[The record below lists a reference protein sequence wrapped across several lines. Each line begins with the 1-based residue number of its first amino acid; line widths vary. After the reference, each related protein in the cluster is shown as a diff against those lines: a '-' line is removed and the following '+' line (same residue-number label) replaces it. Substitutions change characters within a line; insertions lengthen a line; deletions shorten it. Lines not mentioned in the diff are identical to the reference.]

1 MQGWQTSYLGLRDL
15 PREFSE
21 FELQAFF
28 NFGRNELEVIT
39 RRRGDNHKLGLALH
53 IGFVRMSGRPLNSVR
68 AVPAVLLR
76 HLGSVLGIETP
87 DLASLRALYARGR
100 TLFDHQ
106 QQACELLGFAWMTEH
121 QRRALVRILRDEVA
135 HSADRERLLLRARHW
150 LYEHRLIIVHDRA
163 IRALVAAALAELEA
177 TTAQAIR
184 AKVPA
189 VILKRW
195 PSGVETT
202 RQDGQ
207 PCQSWLWSAP
217 AKHSTRQIGEVLER
231 IAFLT
236 ELGVDRYLGDLND
249 VLVRRYARR
258 MATRPPS
265 VSARIEE
272 PARTVEV
279 ACFLR
284 YCLLTASDQL
294 ILMFQRRV
302 ADLWRQCADG
312 VTASVDWAEQYQ
324 QLLQELTEL
333 AGQHAVP
340 DAELRARLSEIIA
353 AKRAQ
358 RAPSRAS
365 VIRQRLIDAIAPVR
379 SLLVAVSGLPWQATG
394 EHPVLDA
401 LNKLRAQYAAG
412 VHSLPADVT
421 APRLGPAWRQA
432 IADADRDRA
441 FRALEVATLFALRR
455 ALRNSSAGSSIR

>member
-15 PREFSE
+15 PRELSE
-21 FELQAFF
+21 FELQAVFS
-28 NFGRNELEVIT
+28 FGRNELELIA

-53 IGFVRMSGRPLNSVR
+53 IGFLRMSGRPLNSVR

-76 HLGSVLGIETP
+76 NLGSVLGIETP

-106 QQACELLGFAWMTEH
+106 QQACEALGFEH
-121 QRRALVRILRDEVA
+121 QRRALVRILRDEVI

-150 LYEHRLIIVHDRA
+150 LYEHRLIIVHVRA

-177 TTAQAIR
+177 ATAQAIH
-184 AKVPA
+184 AEVPV
-189 VILKRW
+189 VILKRC
-195 PSGVETT
+195 PSAVETT
-202 RQDGQ
+202 RPDGQ

-217 AKHSTRQIGEVLER
+217 AKHSTRQISEVLER

-265 VSARIEE
+265 VSARIKE

-284 YCLLTASDQL
+284 ECLLTASDQL

-302 ADLWRQCADG
+302 ADLWRRCHRFWWPALAG
-312 VTASVDWAEQYQ
+312 HRRTPGPRRAEQAARPIRRRRQ
-324 QLLQELTEL
+324 QA
-333 AGQHAVP
+333 AGGRH
-340 DAELRARLSEIIA
+340 SA
-353 AKRAQ
+353 APGPGL
-358 RAPSRAS
+358 APS
-365 VIRQRLIDAIAPVR
+365 
-379 SLLVAVSGLPWQATG
+379 
-394 EHPVLDA
+394 H
-401 LNKLRAQYAAG
+401 
-412 VHSLPADVT
+412 
-421 APRLGPAWRQA
+421 
-432 IADADRDRA
+432 
-441 FRALEVATLFALRR
+441 RR
-455 ALRNSSAGSSIR
+455 R

>member
-1 MQGWQTSYLGLRDL
+1 MQGWQTTYLGLRDL
-15 PREFSE
+15 PRELSE

-28 NFGRNELEVIT
+28 SFGRNELEVIA

-87 DLASLRALYARGR
+87 DLASLRALYARDR

-106 QQACELLGFAWMTEH
+106 QQACEVLGFAWMTEH

-177 TTAQAIR
+177 ATAQAIR
-184 AKVPA
+184 AEVPA

-195 PSGVETT
+195 PSAAETT
-202 RQDGQ
+202 RPDGQ

-236 ELGVDRYLGDLND
+236 ELRIDLGDLND

-258 MATRPPS
+258 MATRAPS
-265 VSARIEE
+265 VSARIKE

-312 VTASVDWAEQYQ
+312 VTGSVDWAEQYQ

-333 AGQHAVP
+333 AAQDAVA
-340 DAELRARLSEIIA
+340 DTELRARLSEIHRRQACATRTQSRVGHPPAPDRRHRAGAIA
-353 AKRAQ
+353 SGGRDWPALAGHRRTPGPRRGEQAARPIRRRRQ
-358 RAPSRAS
+358 QPAVGRHGTAPGPGVAPS
-365 VIRQRLIDAIAPVR
+365 
-379 SLLVAVSGLPWQATG
+379 
-394 EHPVLDA
+394 H
-401 LNKLRAQYAAG
+401 
-412 VHSLPADVT
+412 
-421 APRLGPAWRQA
+421 
-432 IADADRDRA
+432 
-441 FRALEVATLFALRR
+441 RR
-455 ALRNSSAGSSIR
+455 R